1 MSFNFETFYL
11 HNKLIWQNMFRSYQI
26 QITCHTESCGSLHC
40 ILLNQNAFS
49 VRLT

>member
-26 QITCHTESCGSLHC
+26 QITCHSELLWEFALHPFKSKC
-40 ILLNQNAFS
+40 VF
-49 VRLT
+49 